1 MSRGQ
6 PRGRGSVAATRSRER
21 DAVVRAV
28 RRYVDDGMVD
38 RAPTLAY
45 YGILSLFPLF
55 LIGFSLVRLVA
66 GADAPADLAS
76 FARREGASGAVAD
89 TLRSAAQTAR
99 AAASPTAGAAG
110 LAGVLA
116 LIYGGSRAFTAAGRA
131 LDVIAR
137 RPSTRR
143 SLGRRAQ
150 DVGWTLVV
158 LAMVLILVFF
168 ALVGGRVLEELL
180 AFLGLGTELSVWRIV
195 SWPAVAVAGLLMI
208 AVVRWAAPTGERP
221 PFRLATAGTVVS
233 VAVLI
238 VETVGY
244 DVYVSTIATYNAT
257 YGAFAGAI
265 ILLLWIWL
273 AAIALLFGA
282 ELDAVLAEPERRPG
296 VSGGARAPR

>member
-1 MSRGQ
+1 M
-6 PRGRGSVAATRSRER
+6 
-21 DAVVRAV
+21 RAL
-28 RRYVDDGMVD
+28 RRYLDDGMVD

-45 YGILSLFPLF
+45 YGILSLFPLL

-66 GADAPADLAS
+66 GGDAPADLAS
-76 FARREGASGAVAD
+76 LARREGASGALAD
-89 TLRSAAQTAR
+89 ALRSAAETAR
-99 AAASPTAGAAG
+99 AAASPAAGAAG

-131 LDVIAR
+131 LDVITR
-137 RPSTRR
+137 QPSTRR

-158 LAMVLILVFF
+158 LAMLLILLFF
-168 ALVGGRVLEELL
+168 ALVGGRVLEEVL

-195 SWPAVAVAGLLMI
+195 RWPAVAVAGLLMI
-208 AVVRWAAPTGERP
+208 AVVRWAAPTGGRP

-238 VETVGY
+238 VETIGY

-273 AAIALLFGA
+273 AAIAFLFGA
-282 ELDAVLAEPERRPG
+282 ELDAALAEPSRRPG
-296 VSGGARAPR
+296 VGGGARAPR